1 MTDDLQPTAWMIRND
16 GKEIPVPYH
25 IKGDT
30 ADPFKTLY
38 AAQWLYGNT
47 AVPESRGLALQF
59 IGAYGKSEEDEYK
72 SPMQALIKMIR
83 YHPYAYLSESFLLD
97 HYEEIPFDSGDVDEM
112 NKRVIDAL
120 NREFLRARY
129 GGMHETEPGCKDMY
143 FLICSEET
151 DWTDV
156 IYSFITRH
164 TEWIQNVEVYS
175 LQPDSGEFT
184 PYYGPNDCF
193 LCNSVHA
200 VIRDMQKDRNSQLY
214 SIIHWLSFYQM
225 DACCEHYF
233 SVPIFQKY
241 IIPAYDYIKKY
252 MIGDSIRTMDCILVR
267 ELAHYTRGFDSVE
280 ELFPEEIAICRDVA
294 EGLLKLIEWG
304 GKGQPEPDRQRRM
317 LPISTM
323 FEIEFESGGVA
334 GIPIDKTIDLDDLE
348 NEVALF
354 IAEMHEEKR
363 ELEESMRKPDAEDT
377 QQDE

>member
-1 MTDDLQPTAWMIRND
+1 MANDYQPTAWMIRND
-16 GKEIPVPYH
+16 GKEIPVSFH

-30 ADPFKTLY
+30 ASPFRTLY
-38 AAQWLYGNT
+38 AAQWLYDNT
-47 AVPESRGLALQF
+47 GVPKTRKLALQF

-72 SPMQALIKMIR
+72 SPMQALIKMTR

-184 PYYGPNDCF
+184 RYLDPNDCF
-193 LCNSVHA
+193 SLSYIHA
-200 VIRDMQKDRNSQLY
+200 VIRDMQKDRDALLKK
-214 SIIHWLSFYQM
+214 IIEGLSFYEM
-225 DACCEHYF
+225 DTCSEHFF
-233 SVPIFQKY
+233 SVPTFQKF
-241 IIPAYDYIKKY
+241 IIPAYDYIKKH
-252 MIGDSIRTMDCILVR
+252 MLGVFIRAKEVRLIRTLER
-267 ELAHYTRGFDSVE
+267 YANGFEVVE
-280 ELFPEEIAICRDVA
+280 ELCPDEIVICRDVA
-294 EGLLKLIEWG
+294 QDLLHLIEYGWEML
-304 GKGQPEPDRQRRM
+304 PAFECQRRM
-317 LPISTM
+317 LPIYTIVN
-323 FEIEFESGGVA
+323 IERRSGNEWGRS
-334 GIPIDKTIDLDDLE
+334 IHKTIDLDDLE
-348 NEVALF
+348 NEVALLVK
-354 IAEMHEEKR
+354 KR
-363 ELEESMRKPDAEDT
+363 HELEEWMRKTDAEDA
-377 QQDE
+377 QYDE